1 MINNFGF
8 ADPRL
13 GGPNNNLNQSSNV
26 QFNVNSMTNLNRDG
40 SSEAVLMGQES
51 EAIFKKQTSELN
63 FHS

>member
-51 EAIFKKQTSELN
+51 EAIFKK
-63 FHS
+63 

>member
-13 GGPNNNLNQSSNV
+13 GGPINNNNLNQSSNV
-26 QFNVNSMTNLNRDG
+26 QFNINSMTNLNRDA

-51 EAIFKKQTSELN
+51 EAMLKKQTSEG
-63 FHS
+63 